1 MPAEA
6 RGGARALGEPRAS
19 LQRSGHKISFPG
31 AIRVQRRGEV
41 PFWAAARG
49 GRASARPCL
58 DLPMTT
64 PPWPRPWNTPCNSRL
79 LIPQCQDARQIW
91 QARSCRPRTHSGPQ
105 PNDSRLSCETGR
117 GLTFRRSGSVEVNA
131 KAHGATR
138 RSDNPTRMERRMVP
152 FTPEIPEGWPAQ
164 RNVIFF
170 CEQRC
175 RRWRQMQGRAAG
187 GVSAAKRVAVLMRV
201 EERGERRELHTAEV
215 HARIGFFQWLQDGCN
230 SRWNKIKST
239 IRLIDFAGVWNNFR
253 NKIAGD
259 SGTKSLA
266 FSFFQR

>member
-49 GRASARPCL
+49 GRASARL
-58 DLPMTT
+58 WTRRDLPMTT

-138 RSDNPTRMERRMVP
+138 RSDNPTRTERRMVP
-152 FTPEIPEGWPAQ
+152 FTPEIPEGRPAQ
-164 RNVIFF
+164 RNVILF
-170 CEQRC
+170 CDAE
-175 RRWRQMQGRAAG
+175 MQALETNAGAG
-187 GVSAAKRVAVLMRV
+187 G
-201 EERGERRELHTAEV
+201 
-215 HARIGFFQWLQDGCN
+215 W
-230 SRWNKIKST
+230 
-239 IRLIDFAGVWNNFR
+239 
-253 NKIAGD
+253 
-259 SGTKSLA
+259 
-266 FSFFQR
+266 